1 VPIHIIIKLLKNTHK
16 EKILESIQ
24 RIDPLHK
31 VEGDLRTVT
40 FIEQPWKAGRQWSN
54 IFNVL
59 KEKRILSTLKSV
71 YNKNF
76 LQE

>member
-1 VPIHIIIKLLKNTHK
+1 MPSYIIIKLLKDTHK

-24 RIDPLHK
+24 RLDPLRK
-31 VEGDLRTVT
+31 GEGDLRTD
-40 FIEQPWKAGRQWSN
+40 FNEQNWKVGRQWSD

-59 KEKRILSTLKSV
+59 KEKRVLSTLRSM
-71 YNKNF
+71 YNKNV

>member
-1 VPIHIIIKLLKNTHK
+1 MPSYIIIKLLKDTHK

-24 RIDPLHK
+24 RLDPLHK
-31 VEGDLRTVT
+31 GEGDLRTD
-40 FIEQPWKAGRQWSN
+40 FNEQPWKVGRQWSD

-59 KEKRILSTLKSV
+59 KEKRVLSTLRSM
-71 YNKNF
+71 YNKNV

>member
-1 VPIHIIIKLLKNTHK
+1 MPSHIIIKLLKNTHE

-24 RIDPLHK
+24 RLNPLHK
-31 VEGDLRTVT
+31 GEGNLRTVT
-40 FIEQPWKAGRQWSN
+40 FIEQRWKAGRQWSN

-59 KEKRILSTLKSV
+59 KEKRILSTLKSM
-71 YNKNF
+71 YNKNM

>member
-1 VPIHIIIKLLKNTHK
+1 MLKDTHK

-24 RIDPLHK
+24 RLDPLHK
-31 VEGDLRTVT
+31 GEGDLRTVT
-40 FIEQPWKAGRQWSN
+40 FTEQPWKVGRQWSN

-59 KEKRILSTLKSV
+59 KEKRVLSTLKSM
-71 YNKNF
+71 YNKNV